1 MTESERMFLEGFA
14 QTVGIPYA
22 WNTSPPSSDSFI
34 VFPGKR
40 GKEPGRTFQE
50 YWDAINFLLLARIAE
65 EPAELR
71 PACGDEALGQERGFG
86 AATPRY
92 LEPSHFP
99 SPETGRAWQPG
110 SGG

>member
-1 MTESERMFLEGFA
+1 MTESERMFLESFA

-50 YWDAINFLLLARIAE
+50 YWDAINFLLLERTAE
-65 EPAELR
+65 ECAELS
-71 PACGDEALGQERGFG
+71 PACGDEAPERELGFG

-92 LEPSHFP
+92 RGPSHFP
-99 SPETGRAWQPG
+99 SPETERAWQPS
-110 SGG
+110 SGR